1 MIIGREN
8 FHFELKIEVF
18 AHREQTG
25 TVVSASAQIE
35 SGIEIVRFYE
45 NFIHVTYIKIAH
57 IFFWAISGGNVRLS
71 SSNLLSFSLFAFHF
85 RYLAHRLT

>member
-1 MIIGREN
+1 MRHKQHKLATVAFIYPTLNSPQLYYIKCMIIGREN

-35 SGIEIVRFYE
+35 SGIESEIDR
-45 NFIHVTYIKIAH
+45 K
-57 IFFWAISGGNVRLS
+57 
-71 SSNLLSFSLFAFHF
+71 
-85 RYLAHRLT
+85 